1 MKSQN
6 TKPQLR
12 ESSSLKDL
20 VKMQPEVALFE
31 SMLKSKTLTIMVG
44 VMLSSFLGF
53 LYFMHNVIN
62 IFLWR

>member
-53 LYFMHNVIN
+53 LYFY
-62 IFLWR
+62 LKST

>member
-6 TKPQLR
+6 TKQQLR

-53 LYFMHNVIN
+53 LYFY
-62 IFLWR
+62 LKST

>member
-1 MKSQN
+1 MKN
-6 TKPQLR
+6 RHTRPQLR
-12 ESSSLKDL
+12 QSSGLRDL

-53 LYFMHNVIN
+53 LYFLSKMAGA
-62 IFLWR
+62 

>member
-20 VKMQPEVALFE
+20 VKMQPEVALFG
-31 SMLKSKTLTIMVG
+31 SMLKSKTLTVMVG
-44 VMLSSFLGF
+44 VILSSFLGF
-53 LYFMHNVIN
+53 LYFLSKMAGAYA
-62 IFLWR
+62 

>member
-31 SMLKSKTLTIMVG
+31 SMLKSKTLTIVVG
-44 VMLSSFLGF
+44 VMRSSFLGF
-53 LYFMHNVIN
+53 LYFFV
-62 IFLWR
+62 